1 MDEDSVDDASLDE
14 EDQER
19 EGEAGER
26 RPRAEVEE
34 RPHRDVC
41 EGELEVLFEELEV
54 DSPRGARGAAL
65 LYLL

>member
-1 MDEDSVDDASLDE
+1 MMPPWMKRIRNGKAKPESAAHALKY
-14 EDQER
+14 
-19 EGEAGER
+19 
-26 RPRAEVEE
+26 EE